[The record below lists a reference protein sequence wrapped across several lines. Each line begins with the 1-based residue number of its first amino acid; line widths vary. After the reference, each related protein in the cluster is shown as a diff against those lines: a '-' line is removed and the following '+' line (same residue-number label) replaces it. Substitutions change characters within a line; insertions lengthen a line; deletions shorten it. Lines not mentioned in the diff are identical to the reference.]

1 MNALKRVEV
10 EPIQQWSVQD
20 LQIMAESV
28 AKSRLFG
35 LDAAQAF
42 TLMLLCQ
49 AEGIH
54 PVRAVQRYHVIQG
67 RPAMKADAMLA
78 DWQRI
83 GGTVKWLTDNDDRE
97 KCEALF
103 THPRFA
109 PDGKTIRFGWN
120 DAKAAG
126 LTERRNSDGSPNMW
140 QKYPANLLR
149 ARVISTAVRM
159 LAPGIVAGL
168 YTPEEMADFEPAVV
182 VAMPPAPTENV
193 EHHAVNHDNQTGHGS
208 GTYAAPDVVKAYQ
221 EWIAR
226 TCEGVNTSWLD
237 YLTDKNTGEIAG
249 KAPAELVNT
258 WQLSGH
264 LLKFARTN
272 GMVNAPDEHRAGQRD
287 KLAAVAWERFREAIE
302 EEAFD
307 YCRGLWRIA
316 KAKYKAAEKA
326 KETREPGGDDEP
338 SEDEAMDRLA
348 EERGQE

>member
-1 MNALKRVEV
+1 MNALKRVEP
-10 EPIQQWSVQD
+10 EPQQWSVQD

-35 LDAAQAF
+35 LDTAQAF

-67 RPAMKADAMLA
+67 RPVMKADAMLA
-78 DWQRI
+78 DFQRI
-83 GGTVKWLTDNDDRE
+83 GGSVKWLTENDDRE
-97 KCEALF
+97 KCEAVF

-109 PDGKTIRFGWN
+109 PEGKTIRFGFN

-126 LTERRNSDGSPNMW
+126 LTGNPTW
-140 QKYPANLLR
+140 QKYPANMLR
-149 ARVISTAVRM
+149 ARVISTGIRM

-168 YTPEEMADFEPAVV
+168 YTPEEVGDFEPATAVV
-182 VAMPPAPTENV
+182 IPIEPRTPTEPP

-208 GTYAAPDVVKAYQ
+208 GAYAIPEIVQAYQ

-226 TCEGVNTSWLD
+226 TCENVNTRWLD
-237 YLTDKNTGEIAG
+237 YLTDKNTGDISG

-264 LLKFARTN
+264 LLKFARAA
-272 GMVNAPDEHRAGQRD
+272 GMVVAPDEPRAGQRD
-287 KLAAVAWERFREAIE
+287 KLAAVAWERFREAIQQ
-302 EEAFD
+302 EATE
-307 YCRGLWRIA
+307 YCRRLWRAA
-316 KAKYKAAEKA
+316 KAKHKASQG
-326 KETREPGGDDEP
+326 REPGGDDEP
-338 SEDEAMDRLA
+338 SEDEVMDKLA